1 MINPGQKQTF
11 RSFIHLYSTL
21 LTSVLFVKRHGHCN
35 GQRVL
40 LALILV
46 QDVSGKKK
54 APTKFSVENSM
65 VPGQVPEQLQNLT
78 QVEEMLIA
86 RALPIMRVYIKP
98 GGHRGYSG
106 HCINLP
112 QNITE
117 IASAL
122 SRYPKDISVIVVKVI
137 GKNNTFKDVNVR
149 RHKVDSAF
157 LWLIQ
162 NNPHYNDVKVDNSAL
177 CSLPENGVPFD
188 ISTVDADSD
197 ILSDEIPHPDQRPLN
212 EENVV
217 YNKST
222 EMSSFLPVGRQ

>member
-11 RSFIHLYSTL
+11 ISFIHLYSTL

-46 QDVSGKKK
+46 QDVSGTNKHLRN
-54 APTKFSVENSM
+54 FVENSM

-86 RALPIMRVYIKP
+86 RALPIMRVCIKP

-137 GKNNTFKDVNVR
+137 THLK
-149 RHKVDSAF
+149 
-157 LWLIQ
+157 
-162 NNPHYNDVKVDNSAL
+162 
-177 CSLPENGVPFD
+177 
-188 ISTVDADSD
+188 
-197 ILSDEIPHPDQRPLN
+197 
-212 EENVV
+212 
-217 YNKST
+217 
-222 EMSSFLPVGRQ
+222 M

>member
-1 MINPGQKQTF
+1 MVLCMINPGQKQTF
-11 RSFIHLYSTL
+11 ISFIHLYSNQCAICKEAWPL
-21 LTSVLFVKRHGHCN
+21 QWSVSASSSYTRARCVRDK
-35 GQRVL
+35 Q
-40 LALILV
+40 
-46 QDVSGKKK
+46 
-54 APTKFSVENSM
+54 APKKFSVENSM

-86 RALPIMRVYIKP
+86 CALPIMRVYIKP
-98 GGHRGYSG
+98 GGQRGYSG

-122 SRYPKDISVIVVKVI
+122 PRYPKDISVIVVKVK

-149 RHKVDSAF
+149 RHKVHSAL

-162 NNPHYNDVKVDNSAL
+162 NNPHYSDVKVDNSAL

-197 ILSDEIPHPDQRPLN
+197 IL
-212 EENVV
+212 
-217 YNKST
+217 
-222 EMSSFLPVGRQ
+222 

>member
-1 MINPGQKQTF
+1 
-11 RSFIHLYSTL
+11 
-21 LTSVLFVKRHGHCN
+21 
-35 GQRVL
+35 
-40 LALILV
+40 
-46 QDVSGKKK
+46 
-54 APTKFSVENSM
+54 
-65 VPGQVPEQLQNLT
+65 
-78 QVEEMLIA
+78 
-86 RALPIMRVYIKP
+86 MRVYIKP

-137 GKNNTFKDVNVR
+137 RKNNTFKDVNVR

-197 ILSDEIPHPDQRPLN
+197 ILSDEIPHPDQGPLN
-212 EENVV
+212 EEDVV
-217 YNKST
+217 YKKST
-222 EMSSFLPVGRQ
+222 EMSSFLPVGRHQKQEVEAICMGNDYS